1 MFKICIHLF
10 ILIFFQNSL
19 GTPRGEMCKTEKTEK
34 TPNSSNRESK
44 IEETYVRKARKRKTE
59 EDNSQEDE
67 TGTQLDESSLN
78 ISDDILCP
86 NKTNLTPTRQQKHT
100 NPAYSSCN
108 LKAHFTPSSLSAG
121 SLKHLQES
129 PVLLGTSLQFTD
141 SRARKWSERKSPL
154 TTSRLSLRK
163 RVRHDS

>member
-1 MFKICIHLF
+1 
-10 ILIFFQNSL
+10 
-19 GTPRGEMCKTEKTEK
+19 MCKTEKTEK
-34 TPNSSNRESK
+34 TPNFSTKESK

-59 EDNSQEDE
+59 ADDSYEDE
-67 TGTQLDESSLN
+67 TETQIDESAF
-78 ISDDILCP
+78 SDDILCP
-86 NKTNLTPTRQQKHT
+86 SKTNLTPSTRPEKHT
-100 NPAYSSCN
+100 NPASSPCN
-108 LKAHFTPSSLSAG
+108 LKPHFTPSSLSAD
-121 SLKHLQES
+121 SLRHLQES